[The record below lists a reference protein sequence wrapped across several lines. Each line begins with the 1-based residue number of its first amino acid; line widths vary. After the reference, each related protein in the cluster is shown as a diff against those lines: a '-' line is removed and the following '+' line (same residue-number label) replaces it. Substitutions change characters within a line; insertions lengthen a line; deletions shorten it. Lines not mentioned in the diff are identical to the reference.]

1 MRLKR
6 YFYRIVSLTERE
18 VLTVTSLLL
27 RIAKALNSNLKD
39 KTVKVVHLLLGK
51 RSKFLTFRETL
62 SVDAIFEVVSSYH
75 SAEIE
80 SIFKCVADSEEVDA
94 RKLAL

>member
-1 MRLKR
+1 M
-6 YFYRIVSLTERE
+6 
-18 VLTVTSLLL
+18 
-27 RIAKALNSNLKD
+27 
-39 KTVKVVHLLLGK
+39 HLLLGK

-75 SAEIE
+75 SAEME